1 MCFSARS
8 FILGCLT
15 VLCCSCNESDF
26 HTQADASLSED
37 AEITAL
43 DVRVSDALMTAVDA
57 VLIADSGLEQGMD
70 ALMDMETEMLPE
82 DASVEPAVCTT
93 NGCGGEVVGS
103 WSLQGICQG
112 GYTSSEP
119 VLDSCDVPAT
129 QTVGIGASGG
139 VDFFDD
145 GTYRSE
151 TVLELSFALSI
162 PGRCAIGLAS
172 CAGIEFNFQN
182 SEETQDWTCT
192 QQSNADPCICSGQR
206 TETETVS
213 GTYTADG
220 TVLTITPLD
229 VVSDSPNRSA
239 ELKGGFEY
247 CENESGLSLIRAADD
262 DIPAV
267 LTLVYDRNE
276 TMPTDAP

>member
-1 MCFSARS
+1 MSFCIRS

-15 VLCCSCNESDF
+15 FLCCGCDESDPE
-26 HTQADASLSED
+26 TQVDTSPIED
-37 AEITAL
+37 ADIRAL
-43 DVRVSDALMTAVDA
+43 DAWVSDGLMTAADTALSV
-57 VLIADSGLEQGMD
+57 DSGLEQGMD
-70 ALMDMETEMLPE
+70 AFMDMETETLQE
-82 DASVEPAVCTT
+82 DASVEPAVCTI

-103 WSLQGICQG
+103 WTLQGICQG
-112 GYTSSEP
+112 GYTSMEP

-145 GTYRSE
+145 GTYRSV

-192 QQSNADPCICSGQR
+192 QQNNADPCICSGQR

-247 CENESGLSLIRAADD
+247 CADEAGLRLIRAADD

-267 LTLVYDRNE
+267 LTLAYGRNE
-276 TMPTDAP
+276 TVQVDTP

>member
-1 MCFSARS
+1 MSLSTRS

-15 VLCCSCNESDF
+15 VLCCGCDESESQS
-26 HTQADASLSED
+26 QADASASED
-37 AEITAL
+37 AEITEL
-43 DVRVSDALMTAVDA
+43 DGRVSDALITPADAALTVDTAVEQDVDA
-57 VLIADSGLEQGMD
+57 R
-70 ALMDMETEMLPE
+70 MDMETDMLQE
-82 DASVEPAVCTT
+82 DAGTEPAVCAT

-151 TVLELSFALSI
+151 TVLELDFALSV
-162 PGRCAIGLAS
+162 PGRCAVGLAS
-172 CAGIEFNFQN
+172 CAAIEFNFRN
-182 SEETQDWTCT
+182 SDETQDWTCT
-192 QQSNADPCICSGQR
+192 QTSNADPCICSGQR
-206 TETETVS
+206 TETETVN
-213 GTYTADG
+213 GTYTVNG

-247 CENESGLSLIRAADD
+247 CENGAGLSLIRAADD
-262 DIPAV
+262 DIPSV
-267 LTLVYDRNE
+267 LTLVYDRVGE
-276 TMPTDAP
+276 L

>member
-1 MCFSARS
+1 MLFSTRS
-8 FILGCLT
+8 FIGVCVA
-15 VLCCSCNESDF
+15 VLCCGCDESAPE
-26 HTQADASLSED
+26 TQPDASPSVD
-37 AEITAL
+37 AERVEL
-43 DVRVSDALMTAVDA
+43 DARVSDALITDADAALTMDSGVEQSVDA
-57 VLIADSGLEQGMD
+57 R
-70 ALMDMETEMLPE
+70 MDMETETLQT
-82 DASVEPAVCTT
+82 DAGTEPAVCTT

-119 VLDSCDVPAT
+119 VLDSCQVPAT
-129 QTVGIGASGG
+129 QTVGIAASGG
-139 VDFFDD
+139 VDFFED
-145 GTYRSE
+145 GTYRSV
-151 TVLELSFALSI
+151 TVLELDFALSI

-192 QQSNADPCICSGQR
+192 QTSNADPCICSGQR

-213 GTYTADG
+213 GTYTVDG

-247 CENESGLSLIRAADD
+247 CGDGTGLSLIRAADE
-262 DIPAV
+262 DIPEV
-267 LTLVYDRNE
+267 LTLVYERSEVVPSD
-276 TMPTDAP
+276 TP